1 MEIILD
7 PKIKK
12 LILFSKKKIILTT
25 NMLQDY
31 ETKFTLNQ
39 IPSDLDVKDKIIY
52 SLVEKQAND
61 LNSSTFREDISLRL
75 IGYEN
80 SSGKLGYDGFDAS
93 ANRQLE
99 VKPKNFTGKSKLSG
113 QGNFTDYTWKRLQKY
128 TDDNVKMVVSGFHY
142 GKIAY
147 ILEFDFCEEQFQNR
161 LKTQLTKRFP
171 EGDVKG
177 QYLRSASFGW
187 NHFNE
192 CKSLTLKYISPH
204 IETYKAGFTRTFYKF
219 LLKLPKV

>member
-1 MEIILD
+1 MVKL
-7 PKIKK
+7 KIVSAFSTKK
-12 LILFSKKKIILTT
+12 SQNLVGV
-25 NMLQDY
+25 QDY
-31 ETKFTLNQ
+31 ETNFTLNQ

-75 IGYEN
+75 IGYKN
-80 SSGKLGYDGFDAS
+80 SSGKLGYDGFDTS

-147 ILEFDFCEEQFQNR
+147 
-161 LKTQLTKRFP
+161 
-171 EGDVKG
+171 
-177 QYLRSASFGW
+177 
-187 NHFNE
+187 
-192 CKSLTLKYISPH
+192 
-204 IETYKAGFTRTFYKF
+204 
-219 LLKLPKV
+219 

>member
-1 MEIILD
+1 MLHVYE
-7 PKIKK
+7 
-12 LILFSKKKIILTT
+12 ILFA
-25 NMLQDY
+25 
-31 ETKFTLNQ
+31 LNKV
-39 IPSDLDVKDKIIY
+39 PSNLDNKDKIIY
-52 SLVEKQAND
+52 DLIKKQAND

-80 SSGKLGYDGFDAS
+80 SPGKLGYDGFDIS

-113 QGNFTDYTWKRLQKY
+113 SGNFTDYTWKRFQKY
-128 TDDNVKMVVSGFHY
+128 NDDNVKMVVSGFHF

-147 ILEFDFCEEQFQNR
+147 ILEFDFCEEQFQTR
-161 LKTQLTKRFP
+161 LKTQLTRRFP
-171 EGDVKG
+171 DGDVKG

-187 NHFNE
+187 NHFNQ

-204 IETYKAGFTRTFYKF
+204 IETYKGGFTGTFYRF

>member
-1 MEIILD
+1 MLKVYEA
-7 PKIKK
+7 
-12 LILFSKKKIILTT
+12 LFA
-25 NMLQDY
+25 
-31 ETKFTLNQ
+31 LNK
-39 IPSDLDVKDKIIY
+39 IPSTLDNKDKIIY
-52 SLVEKQAND
+52 ALIEKQAND

-80 SSGKLGYDGFDAS
+80 SPGKLGYDGFDTS

-113 QGNFTDYTWKRLQKY
+113 SGNFTDYTWKRFQKY
-128 TDDNVKMVVSGFHY
+128 NDDNVKMVVSGFHF

-147 ILEFDFCEEQFQNR
+147 ILEFDFCEEQFQTR
-161 LKTQLTKRFP
+161 LKTQLTRRFP
-171 EGDVKG
+171 DGDVKG

-204 IETYKAGFTRTFYKF
+204 IETYKGGFTGIFYRF